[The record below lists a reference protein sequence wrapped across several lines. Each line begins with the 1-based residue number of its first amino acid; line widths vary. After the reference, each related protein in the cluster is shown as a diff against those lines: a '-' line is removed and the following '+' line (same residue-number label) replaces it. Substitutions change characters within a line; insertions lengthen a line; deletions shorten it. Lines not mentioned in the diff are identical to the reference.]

1 MVRLTMISR
10 ITDAL
15 PLAEGLDNDK
25 EMELEQYKQQAKVCG
40 GAVKLLMSIGWV
52 NERVGCN
59 EVAAPKYNPKIW
71 S

>member
-1 MVRLTMISR
+1 MISR

-40 GAVKLLMSIGWV
+40 VRARFDEYSLEHG
-52 NERVGCN
+52 
-59 EVAAPKYNPKIW
+59 
-71 S
+71 